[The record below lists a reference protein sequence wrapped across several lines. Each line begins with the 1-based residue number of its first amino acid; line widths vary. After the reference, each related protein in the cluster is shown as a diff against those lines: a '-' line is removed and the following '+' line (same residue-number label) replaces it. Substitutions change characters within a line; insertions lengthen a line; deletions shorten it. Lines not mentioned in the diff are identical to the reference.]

1 MIKSHRISYMLV
13 SLLTLLGLTLAA
25 CASPAAGL
33 PATVAAVAT
42 TLPATAA
49 ALATTLPATV
59 AALATTLPATVA
71 AAATTIATTLAP
83 ASSANTLTYDDN
95 IDDIVSLDPAQAY
108 EFSGILAIHNVYQN
122 LVQYV
127 GSDLAT
133 LKPGL
138 ADSWA
143 VKDAGDHWELTFNL
157 HPGNKFASGN
167 PITADDV
174 VYSFSRVVSLNKSP
188 AFLFTSD
195 SGLTAASFK
204 AVDPQTVVISMPKT
218 NSPQVLLSIL
228 TFTVAGIVDSTVVKT
243 HDTGGD
249 FGNAWLMDHSAGSGP
264 YAVDHWTKDV
274 EVLLTS
280 NPNYAGTRPA
290 LASILI
296 KHVADSSVQQAELQK
311 GDADIAQNM
320 TPEQLA
326 TLTGAATTTKG
337 DSLLLFYI
345 GMNVTVKPLD
355 NVKVREALRMA
366 IDYDGIIKDL
376 LSGNAKKVQTIVPA
390 GLLGYNND
398 APFQADV
405 AGAKALLQAAG
416 VSNVTLD
423 MLVPTGAGPGGVT
436 FSDLAAK
443 LQSDWAAIGVTV
455 NLKQVATADL
465 LTSYRA
471 QKGQLVMIY
480 WGPDFPD
487 PDGNVTPFT
496 SIAAKSIAYRNA
508 WDDPIATKATAATLI
523 TDPTARAAA
532 YKDITEY
539 VLHNG
544 PYIILYQ
551 PTQLFGIRSNVQ
563 GFAWN
568 PMGYADFWS
577 ISKTS

>member
-1 MIKSHRISYMLV
+1 MIKSQQGYKLL
-13 SLLTLLGLTLAA
+13 SLLTLLGLLLAA
-25 CASPAAGL
+25 CGTPATSI

-42 TLPATAA
+42 N
-49 ALATTLPATV
+49 V
-59 AALATTLPATVA
+59 APTVA
-71 AAATTIATTLAP
+71 AAATQVAPTVAAVETEVATLVPTAGP
-83 ASSANTLTYDDN
+83 ASAANTLTYDDN

-127 GSDLAT
+127 GSDLAN

-138 ADSWA
+138 ADSWD
-143 VKDAGDHWELTFNL
+143 VKDAGDHWELTFKL

-174 VYSFSRVVSLNKSP
+174 VYSFSRVVTLNKSP
-188 AFLFTSD
+188 AFLFTDD
-195 SGLTAASFK
+195 SGLTADSFK
-204 AVDPQTVVISMPKT
+204 AVDPLTVVISMPKT

-249 FGNAWLMDHSAGSGP
+249 LGNGWLLDHSAGSGP
-264 YAVDHWTKDV
+264 YTVDHWTKDV
-274 EVLLTS
+274 EVLLKT
-280 NPNYAGTRPA
+280 NANYAGDKPA
-290 LASILI
+290 LDSILI
-296 KHVADSSVQQAELQK
+296 KHVADSSVQEAELQK

-326 TLTGAATTTKG
+326 TLTGDATTTKG

-376 LSGNAKKVQTIVPA
+376 LSGNAKKVQTIIPA
-390 GLLGYNND
+390 GLLGYNDD

-405 AGAKALLQAAG
+405 AGAKALLQSAG
-416 VSNVTLD
+416 VSNVTLEL
-423 MLVPTGAGPGGVT
+423 LVPTGSGAGGVT

-455 NLKQVATADL
+455 NIKQVASADL
-465 LTSYRA
+465 LTTYRA
-471 QKGQLVMIY
+471 QKGQLVLIN

-496 SIAAKSIAYRNA
+496 SIAAHSLAFRNA

-544 PYIILYQ
+544 PYAILYQ
-551 PTQLFGIRSNVQ
+551 PTQLFGIRSNVK

-577 ISKTS
+577 VSKTS